1 MGVTPV
7 EWESWETT
15 DVQVRT
21 SLAQSTSQTRS
32 LSWRQGTLGEFNTV
46 RQLATGRPIRTRPVP
61 RSFRVQEER
70 VNTHITTRATT
81 TTTQRQTRTG
91 TQQIVREQIDTQS
104 LGNRLVRRETI
115 QFLRERNIEFTAK
128 RMKPNTRVYAF
139 FDETAIA
146 PFVYPK
152 LLNVSPR
159 CQKRCF

>member
-1 MGVTPV
+1 M
-7 EWESWETT
+7 
-15 DVQVRT
+15 
-21 SLAQSTSQTRS
+21 
-32 LSWRQGTLGEFNTV
+32 
-46 RQLATGRPIRTRPVP
+46 ATGRPIRTRPVP

-70 VNTHITTRATT
+70 VNTHITTRSTT

-139 FDETAIA
+139 FDETAIT

-152 LLNVSPR
+152 LLNVSLVNEVLLELVKLVEYM
-159 CQKRCF
+159 QEEMVDLLKLLK